1 MNMLVLLAHST
12 ASAKHD
18 ERQIVHCGNR
28 LSGNAIS
35 TLSMKLQA
43 TFEGAFQIME
53 GASFLSCLAFGKPT
67 AD

>member
-1 MNMLVLLAHST
+1 MNMLVLLTHLSDA
-12 ASAKHD
+12 AKQY
-18 ERQIVHCGNR
+18 ERQIVHCENR

-43 TFEGAFQIME
+43 TFEGAFLDAE
-53 GASFLSCLAFGKPT
+53 GASFMPGLAFSTRT